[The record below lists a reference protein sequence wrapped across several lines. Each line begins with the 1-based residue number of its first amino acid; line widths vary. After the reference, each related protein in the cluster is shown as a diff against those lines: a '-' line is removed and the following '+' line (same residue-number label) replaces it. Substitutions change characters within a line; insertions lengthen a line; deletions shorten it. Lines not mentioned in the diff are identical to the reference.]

1 VAEAAAIEAKQLMA
15 NSLLT
20 PPPQADREKS
30 APTLRPA
37 DAPNLNE
44 ETDGSMWSSLIANLK
59 DAFSKSNEEPLQLD
73 SKPVKNDLIIDE
85 EGVFASLWSSV
96 RDVFFPVKLPPL
108 VLESKPI
115 AVVDRMK
122 TKQNPAATGSAIAIY
137 ALLFLLIA
145 WLLHK
150 HVQFAAPVKTV
161 QVTELAIPPQ
171 APPKADAMGGGGGQR
186 GPTPVT
192 KGTPPKF
199 ADEQIVPPKAPPLE
213 PPKINIEPTIEV
225 QKDVKMASSIPQIGI
240 ASSPLVGMSMGNGSG
255 TGLGSGNGSGLGPG
269 SGGNTG
275 GGPKRIGGGVSAPQL
290 IYSVEPE
297 FSEEARKAKVAG
309 NVLVN
314 LWVGTDG
321 LPSHVRVIRGV
332 GMGLDEKAKEAVM
345 QYKFKPAMENGKP
358 VLVELNVEVNFQ
370 IF

>member
-1 VAEAAAIEAKQLMA
+1 MA
-15 NSLLT
+15 NTLLT
-20 PPPQADREKS
+20 PPPQIDPEGQG
-30 APTLRPA
+30 PTLHPTN
-37 DAPNLNE
+37 APNLNE
-44 ETDGSMWSSLIANLK
+44 ETDGSMWSSLFANLR
-59 DAFSKSNEEPLQLD
+59 DAFSKSNEAPLQLD
-73 SKPVKNDLIIDE
+73 SKPVQSDMVIEE

-108 VLESKPI
+108 VLESTPI

-122 TKQNPAATGSAIAIY
+122 TKQNPIATGSAVVIY
-137 ALLFLLIA
+137 GLIILLIA
-145 WLLHK
+145 FLLAK
-150 HVQFAAPVKTV
+150 KVQFAAPVKVV
-161 QVTELAIPPQ
+161 QVTELAVPPQ
-171 APPKADAMGGGGGQR
+171 APPKAQQMGGGGGQR

-199 ADEQIVPPKAPPLE
+199 SETQLVPPKAPPLIE
-213 PPKINIEPTIEV
+213 PKIHIDPTIDV
-225 QKDVKMASSIPQIGI
+225 QKDVKMASSIPQIGV
-240 ASSPLVGMSMGNGSG
+240 ANSPLVGMSMGNGNG

-275 GGPKRIGGGVSAPQL
+275 GGPKRIGGGVSAPVL

-314 LWVGTDG
+314 LWVDTNGN
-321 LPSHVRVIRGV
+321 PSHVHVIRGV
-332 GMGLDEKAKEAVM
+332 GMGLDEKARDAVM